1 MPTFFLYDVFVQ
13 HDVDLWDDDG
23 EGIDGSDKEGGGG
36 HQPQVAWP
44 WPLKGKVQVGG
55 CTSGN

>member
-23 EGIDGSDKEGGGG
+23 KGIDGADRARTWRGTQATGYVTLT
-36 HQPQVAWP
+36 PQ
-44 WPLKGKVQVGG
+44 GQS
-55 CTSGN
+55 TDR